1 MVNCSVEGTDEMMS
15 MASFARAARL
25 GSTRKRGV
33 TLIEAV
39 LYISIAL
46 ALIVGGLVFFQQASR
61 AQRINSAVRSISAI
75 ASETRGLYQQQGS
88 FAGFNHAT
96 LISAGSVPTS
106 LISNPATGELK
117 NEWGG
122 VITAGPTAALAAVP
136 PAGGVG
142 GVQAFAANSGFF
154 VVYPNVPI
162 TACSRLVSVDKYGT
176 GPLGNRIRSVTFG
189 TGTPVYPTRSYGL
202 PGGGTVWST
211 ELEPGDARSFCR
223 DASVNGVVT
232 VRIDFNP

>member
-1 MVNCSVEGTDEMMS
+1 MTSLSTL
-15 MASFARAARL
+15 ARAARPV
-25 GSTRKRGV
+25 STRKRGV

-46 ALIVGGLVFFQQASR
+46 ALIVGGLVFFQQALL
-61 AQRINSAVRSISAI
+61 AQRINSAVRNVSSIA
-75 ASETRGLYQQQGS
+75 AETRSLYQQRGN

-96 LISAGSVPTS
+96 LITAGSVPTS
-106 LISNPATGELK
+106 LLNAAGQMQ

-162 TACSRLVSVDKYGT
+162 SACSRLASSDRFGT
-176 GPLGNRIRSVTFG
+176 GPVGNRIRSVTFG
-189 TGTPVYPTRSYGL
+189 TGTPVYTTRSYGS
-202 PGGGTVWST
+202 GAGTTWST
-211 ELEPGDARSFCR
+211 ELEPGDASIFCR
-223 DASVNGVVT
+223 AAAVNGVVT
-232 VRIDFNP
+232 VRFDFNR

>member
-1 MVNCSVEGTDEMMS
+1 MTSIST
-15 MASFARAARL
+15 FARAARL

-46 ALIVGGLVFFQQASR
+46 ALIVGGLVFFQQASL
-61 AQRINSAVRSISAI
+61 AQRINSAVRSLSAI
-75 ASETRGLYQQQGS
+75 AAETRGLYQQQGS

-96 LISAGSVPTS
+96 LITAGSVPSS
-106 LISNPATGELK
+106 LLNAAGQMQ

-189 TGTPVYPTRSYGL
+189 TGTPIYPTRSYGL

-211 ELEPGDARSFCR
+211 ELEPGDARNFCR

-232 VRIDFNP
+232 VRIDFDP